1 MSGLF
6 GIVNI
11 NHPIDVR
18 QFLDSTTRKMTH
30 QPWYIAQSWVAP
42 DISLGVGHL
51 GIGIFN
57 RTPQPVAHKDYLVW
71 LCGELYQTQTLI
83 REMEIRNNP
92 VVDTEDAVL
101 VLAAY
106 QAFGVDFA
114 AHLNGAFF
122 IVIYDTA
129 RQKLFLASDRYG
141 LYPHYYHVTSQQLV
155 FAPEVKG
162 VLCAPGVERK
172 LDLTAASEYFRFQ
185 QIIGEKT
192 FHEGVS
198 LFPYGSVGQLDIL
211 SGQWSLHRYWDWD
224 RVPYRPQVTF
234 EEAVEEAGHL
244 LQQAV
249 IRLSRGV
256 RPGVFLSG
264 GLDSRTLLGFIP
276 HQDPTPISVTF
287 GIQKSRDVIYAKKIS
302 RAVGSQHYW
311 FDFPDGKWVMENVDL
326 HLKLTEGFHSWIHM
340 HGISALKDLRPLMDC
355 NLTGWDGGTV
365 MGHWD
370 HINEVYNY
378 PVDEWTVA
386 LRTYQQFNQAYTWPG
401 LTDAEERLLFTPE
414 VGQQIVGRAFDSLL
428 KEFSRFWKFRQEYAA
443 EYFYLVNHCCRFT
456 FHMVT
461 IKRSA
466 VEIRFP
472 FWDYDLIDFIYSL
485 APHIRR
491 DQLMYRTII
500 TRRLPRLAQI
510 PYDKQEYL
518 PTVEPVRYNLQ
529 KIAVRTLKLLKLFPE
544 HPALYADYENYLRNE
559 LRDWAEG
566 ILFNPHTAQRGI
578 FNMDFVRSL
587 MNRHLAKHEPWI
599 LGKIAPLITFEMIM
613 RELFD

>member
-1 MSGLF
+1 MLVG
-6 GIVNI
+6 
-11 NHPIDVR
+11 
-18 QFLDSTTRKMTH
+18 DS
-30 QPWYIAQSWVAP
+30 S
-42 DISLGVGHL
+42 
-51 GIGIFN
+51 
-57 RTPQPVAHKDYLVW
+57 
-71 LCGELYQTQTLI
+71 
-83 REMEIRNNP
+83 
-92 VVDTEDAVL
+92 DAAL

-106 QAFGVDFA
+106 QAFGADFA

-122 IVIYDTA
+122 IAIYDIA
-129 RQKLFLASDRYG
+129 RQKLLLASDRYG

-162 VLCAPGVERK
+162 ILCAPGVERK

-185 QIIGEKT
+185 HIIGEKT

-198 LFPYGSVGQLDIL
+198 LFPYGSVAQFDIH
-211 SGQWSLHRYWDWD
+211 SGQWSVQRYWDWD

-249 IRLSRGV
+249 IRLSGGV

-276 HQDPTPISVTF
+276 PLGTPPVSATF
-287 GIQKSRDVIYAKKIS
+287 GARNSRDVVYARQIA

-311 FDFPDGKWVMENVDL
+311 FDMPKGNWVTENVDF

-340 HGISALKDLRPLMDC
+340 HGISALKDLRPVMDC

-365 MGHWD
+365 MGHAD
-370 HINEVYNY
+370 HINDIYNY

-386 LRTYQQFNQAYTWPG
+386 LRTYQQFTLAYTWPG

-414 VGQQIVGRAFDSLL
+414 VGKQMVGRAFDSMLT
-428 KEFSRFWKFRQEYAA
+428 EFSRFWKFRQEYAA
-443 EYFYLVNHCCRFT
+443 EYFYVVNHCCRFT
-456 FHMVT
+456 HHMVT
-461 IKRSA
+461 TIRSA
-466 VEIRFP
+466 LEVRFP
-472 FWDYDLIDFIYSL
+472 FWDYELIDFIYSL
-485 APHIRR
+485 PPHIRR
-491 DQLMYRTII
+491 DQWMYRTII
-500 TRRLPRLAQI
+500 TRRLPRLAHI

-518 PTVEPVRYNLQ
+518 PTVEPVRYNLH
-529 KIAVRTLKLLKLFPE
+529 KIAVRTLKWLKLFPV
-544 HPALYADYENYLRNE
+544 HTQLYADYENYLRYE

-566 ILFNPHTAQRGI
+566 ILFDPRTAQRGI

-587 MNRHLAKHEPWI
+587 MNRHLAKHEAWV
-599 LGKIAPLITFEMIM
+599 LGKISPLITFEMAM